1 MTALAEL
8 MTARE
13 FGELVSGNCPRCGGG
28 VGCPC
33 THCQACKRPHS
44 ECICGWDSVD
54 VLSPLPDDVV
64 TEPWSWARVTGAT
77 ATATVLFVW
86 AFALGAM
93 YLAEWRGAT

>member
-28 VGCPC
+28 QGCAC
-33 THCQACKRPHS
+33 THCQTCLRPYAQ
-44 ECICGWDSVD
+44 CTCGPSD

-64 TEPWSWARVTGAT
+64 TEPLPWSRVFARVTTGA
-77 ATATVLFVW
+77 VLLAW
-86 AFALGAM
+86 AYGVAAYAFL
-93 YLAEWRGAT
+93 EFRGS